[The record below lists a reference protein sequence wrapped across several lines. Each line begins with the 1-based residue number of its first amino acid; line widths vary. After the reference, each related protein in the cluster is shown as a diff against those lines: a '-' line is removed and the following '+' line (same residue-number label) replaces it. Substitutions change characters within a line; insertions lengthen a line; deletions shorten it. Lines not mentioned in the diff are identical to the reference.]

1 MSIALRD
8 CRPMLVQLVIWILE
22 RKKISFVCN
31 VFHIATIKYQVV
43 FRKEIWIMDPAADQ
57 YYRWLSVIAG
67 PVFYNL
73 IMIVTRCCLVSTTI
87 IFLNTNISLLIFA
100 SLSCS
105 RASFNELQSSYTKLW
120 IVLDYT
126 SDIIYYM
133 DTFVRSRTGP
143 NSGNV

>member
-1 MSIALRD
+1 
-8 CRPMLVQLVIWILE
+8 
-22 RKKISFVCN
+22 
-31 VFHIATIKYQVV
+31 
-43 FRKEIWIMDPAADQ
+43 MDPAADQ

-87 IFLNTNISLLIFA
+87 IFLNANISLLIFA
-100 SLSCS
+100 SLSFS